1 MDLLG
6 FNHLL
11 SHLPGTNKNSH
22 CFSASPDYGIDLGH
36 SSAGHSQANQL
47 SQLVNGVE
55 QSANH
60 PTSQLSKLFQRFS
73 PPSSNENMIPDEQ
86 DPAHQHLSSSQLASQ
101 LQAASQNDVVLKAAQ
116 LQFATE
122 LSNSLLMPMLEGQ
135 RSQATSGELLK
146 PNHKT
151 RLLQQTT
158 NHQQPNGNQQ
168 ATADE
173 QQKRLNSVLE
183 QCISRSMK
191 LTNKPLSDY
200 SIETLLN
207 LKSST
212 AANRLPASAGD
223 QPLNLTIRPDAGH
236 PLSTSLQTNLNFN
249 SLLPNLY
256 SQFAGEQSSSANPT
270 SLHGNYPQLFMNSN
284 NLLREMQL
292 LNLTKKS
299 SSSPISSSPSLS
311 PNSSSSG
318 PLSVFVNNFNG
329 GLSTNNLESSLNKS
343 FESTGGPQVNAG
355 EFGESNGFNL
365 FDLNMLNSTPDFKTL
380 ATLKQFLKS
389 KARTINETD
398 LLSNSHRQL
407 NTKLFDLNGKGGSQF
422 LSQSTSQPDGGQKLN
437 CKKHLLDCKKF
448 KCEQCGKAYKRS
460 STLTTHQLIHTNT
473 RPFQCPYCHKGFHQ
487 KSDMKKHTYT
497 HTGNETFE
505 KFANCFCCRSA

>member
-22 CFSASPDYGIDLGH
+22 CFPAPFDYSVDLRH
-36 SSAGHSQANQL
+36 SSSGHPQTNQS
-47 SQLVNGVE
+47 SQLANGAE
-55 QSANH
+55 A
-60 PTSQLSKLFQRFS
+60 SQLTNQSSLCKLFQRFS
-73 PPSSNENMIPDEQ
+73 PPSSNENAMPGEQ
-86 DPAHQHLSSSQLASQ
+86 TARQPLGSSQSAGQ
-101 LQAASQNDVVLKAAQ
+101 LQAASQTDAALKAAQ

-122 LSNSLLMPMLEGQ
+122 LSNSLLMPMLDGQ
-135 RSQATSGELLK
+135 RSQATGGGSEFKLA
-146 PNHKT
+146 NRT
-151 RLLQQTT
+151 RLLQQQTT

-168 ATADE
+168 ADE
-173 QQKRLNSVLE
+173 QAKRLNSVLE
-183 QCISRSMK
+183 QCFTRSIK
-191 LTNKPLSDY
+191 LANKPLSDY

-212 AANRLPASAGD
+212 AGCLPVSAAD
-223 QPLNLTIRPDAGH
+223 QPLNLTIKSDNP
-236 PLSTSLQTNLNFN
+236 STSLQTNLNFN

-256 SQFAGEQSSSANPT
+256 HQINGDQSSSANPT
-270 SLHGNYPQLFMNSN
+270 SLPGNYQQLFMNSN

-329 GLSTNNLESSLNKS
+329 LSSNNLENSLSKS
-343 FESTGGPQVNAG
+343 FESTGAQANGPDD
-355 EFGESNGFNL
+355 GFNL
-365 FDLNMLNSTPDFKTL
+365 FDLNMLSSTPDFKTL

-389 KARTINETD
+389 KSRTISETD
-398 LLSNSHRQL
+398 LLNNNHRQL
-407 NTKLFDLNGKGGSQF
+407 NAKLFDFNKNGSQF
-422 LSQSTSQPDGGQKLN
+422 LSQSTNQSDVGQKLN
-437 CKKHLLDCKKF
+437 CKKHLMDCKKF

-497 HTGNETFE
+497 HTGQSSV
-505 KFANCFCCRSA
+505 CSPL

>member
-22 CFSASPDYGIDLGH
+22 CFSADYGVDLRGSGH
-36 SSAGHSQANQL
+36 PNQL
-47 SQLVNGVE
+47 SQLMNE

-60 PTSQLSKLFQRFS
+60 PSSQLSKLFQRFS
-73 PPSSNENMIPDEQ
+73 PPSSNENLIPDEQ
-86 DPAHQHLSSSQLASQ
+86 AAHQPLSSSQLASQ
-101 LQAASQNDVVLKAAQ
+101 LQAASQSDAALAQ

-122 LSNSLLMPMLEGQ
+122 LSNSLLMPMLDGQ
-135 RSQATSGELLK
+135 RSQAANGETLK
-146 PNHKT
+146 NSNHKS

-158 NHQQPNGNQQ
+158 NQPNGNQQ
-168 ATADE
+168 ATSDE

-191 LTNKPLSDY
+191 LTAKPLSDY

-207 LKSST
+207 LKSS
-212 AANRLPASAGD
+212 AAAAAQRLPANAGD

-256 SQFAGEQSSSANPT
+256 GQFAGEQSNSANPT

-329 GLSTNNLESSLNKS
+329 GLAANNLESSLNKS
-343 FESTGGPQVNAG
+343 FESTGGPSAN
-355 EFGESNGFNL
+355 ELGESNGFNL
-365 FDLNMLNSTPDFKTL
+365 FDLNMLGSSPDFKTL

-389 KARTINETD
+389 KTRNDAD
-398 LLSNSHRQL
+398 LLNNNHRPL
-407 NTKLFDLNGKGGSQF
+407 NTKLFDLKAGSPF
-422 LSQSTSQPDGGQKLN
+422 LSQAGGPPDPGQKAN
-437 CKKHLLDCKKF
+437 CKKHLMDCKKF

-497 HTGNETFE
+497 HTGNAIEFV
-505 KFANCFCCRSA
+505 NCFSSFTA

>member
-11 SHLPGTNKNSH
+11 SYLPSTNKNSH
-22 CFSASPDYGIDLGH
+22 CFPAPPDYDLRHGSSGH
-36 SSAGHSQANQL
+36 PAANQ
-47 SQLVNGVE
+47 SIANQFDQSTNQLTN
-55 QSANH
+55 
-60 PTSQLSKLFQRFS
+60 QLNNQNSLCKLFQRFS
-73 PPSSNENMIPDEQ
+73 PPSSNENAMPDEQ
-86 DPAHQHLSSSQLASQ
+86 SVHQPLGSSQLASQ
-101 LQAASQNDVVLKAAQ
+101 LQTASQTNAALKAAQ

-122 LSNSLLMPMLEGQ
+122 LSNSLLMPMLDGQ
-135 RSQATSGELLK
+135 RSQAAGDKL
-146 PNHKT
+146 NHRA
-151 RLLQQTT
+151 RLLQATT
-158 NHQQPNGNQQ
+158 NHQQSNPQ
-168 ATADE
+168 ADE
-173 QQKRLNSVLE
+173 QAKRLNSVLE
-183 QCISRSMK
+183 QCFTRSIK
-191 LTNKPLSDY
+191 LANKPLSDY

-212 AANRLPASAGD
+212 AGRLPSSEAD
-223 QPLNLTIRPDAGH
+223 QPLNLTIKSDN

-256 SQFAGEQSSSANPT
+256 NQINGDQSSSANPT
-270 SLHGNYPQLFMNSN
+270 SLPGNYQQLFMNSN

-329 GLSTNNLESSLNKS
+329 YNGLSNNNLENSLSKS
-343 FESTGGPQVNAG
+343 FESATGALATPAD
-355 EFGESNGFNL
+355 ESNGFNL
-365 FDLNMLNSTPDFKTL
+365 FDLNMLGSTSDFKTL

-389 KARTINETD
+389 KSRTISETD
-398 LLSNSHRQL
+398 LLNNNHRQL
-407 NTKLFDLNGKGGSQF
+407 NAKLFDFNKSGSQF
-422 LSQSTSQPDGGQKLN
+422 LSASSNQSDGQKLN

-497 HTGNETFE
+497 HTGTSLSVFY
-505 KFANCFCCRSA
+505 